1 MGGDVASRPQEHRRG
16 TRFAI
21 TTSLLYREHGT
32 SKWHAG
38 VTVNASHSGV
48 LFRVGG
54 APPSPERP
62 LDFILTLPLNVSSPA
77 AHLRCT
83 GHVVRTEPGP
93 FAGAGHAVAV
103 TIDRYALEGRLQA

>member
-32 SKWHAG
+32 SKWHPG

-54 APPSPERP
+54 APPGSERP
-62 LDFILTLPLNVSSPA
+62 LDFILTLPLNASPPA
-77 AHLRCT
+77 AHVRCT